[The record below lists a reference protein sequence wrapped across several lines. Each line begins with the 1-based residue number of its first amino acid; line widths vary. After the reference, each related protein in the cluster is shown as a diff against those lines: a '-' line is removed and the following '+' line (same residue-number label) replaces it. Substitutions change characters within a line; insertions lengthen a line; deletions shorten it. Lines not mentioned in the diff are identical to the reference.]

1 MVKKRVRILQLLV
14 FIAAVVA
21 ILFCVYYLYYFLRG
35 KRKTNKTLHYAN
47 KLDLLMKKTGAEIY
61 HSKLEKK
68 DMYPLMIITEGG
80 STFKFKE
87 NVNDTIKQFSSTD
100 GLMSLFNWSKNICHL
115 TVWSHQLLTMYSND
129 KNSNWKSNAKTQKQN
144 IKETIS
150 NLPTIKSILDSINN
164 KKVATSSTDDIPVKF
179 AASTSAY
186 VDHAKQIL
194 LGTDK
199 FIDKILQKNSIME
212 EDIKDLMDKI
222 MNAASWLFNATIY
235 PLQHRTIKTL
245 KLWQCNISREQ
256 WDDLRVVLASG
267 KPAQDGLGQTRGN
280 CLTGG
285 TAEAT
290 LRLFMTENK
299 FHTNIMII
307 PSNDISFDNADDI
320 VPEVIIS
327 QKIVKN
333 SLNSKSSHYSKILFK
348 ALMNPSDALALG
360 FAEEIN
366 NKVNNQRFKCPFS
379 QA

>member
-1 MVKKRVRILQLLV
+1 MV
-14 FIAAVVA
+14 A
-21 ILFCVYYLYYFLRG
+21 
-35 KRKTNKTLHYAN
+35 
-47 KLDLLMKKTGAEIY
+47 
-61 HSKLEKK
+61 
-68 DMYPLMIITEGG
+68 PII
-80 STFKFKE
+80 
-87 NVNDTIKQFSSTD
+87 NN
-100 GLMSLFNWSKNICHL
+100 
-115 TVWSHQLLTMYSND
+115 YSND

-199 FIDKILQKNSIME
+199 FIDKILQKNSIIE

-267 KPAQDGLGQTRGN
+267 QPAQDGLGQTRGN

-285 TAEAT
+285 TAEAS

-307 PSNDISFDNADDI
+307 PSNDPI
-320 VPEVIIS
+320 V
-327 QKIVKN
+327 
-333 SLNSKSSHYSKILFK
+333 
-348 ALMNPSDALALG
+348 
-360 FAEEIN
+360 
-366 NKVNNQRFKCPFS
+366 
-379 QA
+379 